1 MKKLHKEII
10 YSYLVMGWSHRTI
23 EINILKIESPV
34 RGGGFQAMKIL
45 HSYDIKGE
53 KKGVLKG
60 KNYQDA
66 LNNATGDYRRAIEL
80 LLS

>member
-23 EINILKIESPV
+23 EINILKIESPL

-45 HSYDIKGE
+45 HSYDI
-53 KKGVLKG
+53 
-60 KNYQDA
+60 
-66 LNNATGDYRRAIEL
+66 
-80 LLS
+80 LSEN